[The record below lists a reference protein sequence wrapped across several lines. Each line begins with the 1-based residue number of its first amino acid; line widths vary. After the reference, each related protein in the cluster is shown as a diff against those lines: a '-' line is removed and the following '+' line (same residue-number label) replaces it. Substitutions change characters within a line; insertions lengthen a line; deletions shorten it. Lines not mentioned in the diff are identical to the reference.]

1 MPINLKDGLS
11 RKGVSKRLSD
21 VHGLH
26 YSDATLAN
34 MASTGAGPLYRIVAG
49 RAVYMPDD
57 VDRWAATR
65 IGEPVCKAADARRSG
80 RGEAAAC

>member
-1 MPINLKDGLS
+1 MPINLKDCLS

-34 MASTGAGPLYRIVAG
+34 MASTGDGPLYRIVAG

-57 VDRWAATR
+57 VDRWAVTR
-65 IGEPVCKAADARRSG
+65 IGEPVRKAAHARRPKH
-80 RGEAAAC
+80 REATAC